1 MATCISTCKLQGS
14 KHSRKLTQI
23 SIKIPHSK
31 PSRET
36 KKKKYNFE
44 TNKPSML
51 SLIKPEWHHQLNQMQ
66 LKGHHHQMISKE
78 TPCCKERKNS

>member
-51 SLIKPEWHHQLNQMQ
+51 SLIKPE
-66 LKGHHHQMISKE
+66 
-78 TPCCKERKNS
+78 